1 MSEGGC
7 AAGLRAGSRAVM
19 LALPK
24 IHLSILVERTIC
36 LADMNRYHSGR
47 ATKCCLFIAITYLQ
61 EHPVS
66 CGTGISDSLAWCEAA
81 DMGERIGWREDRAS
95 RSLTGVAS
103 GETRES

>member
-36 LADMNRYHSGR
+36 LADMNRYHSDR

-66 CGTGISDSLAWCEAA
+66 CGTGISDLLAGVKLQLWV
-81 DMGERIGWREDRAS
+81 RELDGGRTEQAG
-95 RSLTGVAS
+95 L
-103 GETRES
+103 